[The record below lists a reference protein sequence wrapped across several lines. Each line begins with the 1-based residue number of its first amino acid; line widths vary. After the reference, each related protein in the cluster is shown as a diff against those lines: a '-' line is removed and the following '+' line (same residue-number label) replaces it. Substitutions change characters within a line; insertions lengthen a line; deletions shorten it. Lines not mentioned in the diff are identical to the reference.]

1 MSFEKELDV
10 ARRFAL
16 EAAETAL
23 RFQAAD
29 LKQETKPDNSPVTMA
44 DRECERLI
52 ARGLDEAFPE
62 DGIFGEEGSRKESS
76 NGRRWILD
84 PIDGTRDFIRG
95 LPLWCVM
102 IALEE
107 RGDVKAGVVHLPALS
122 QTYWASRDGG
132 AFCNDVHLRAMR
144 LRASSISSP
153 AQAVLSLN
161 GINKLHGTPYEARML
176 EWAAPFWSVR
186 SLGGT
191 LDAMLVAAGDVD
203 VWIEASPVAPWDLA
217 APQVILEESGA
228 PFFDFRGQRTIYGGN
243 AAACAPGL
251 ENELRAFL
259 QIA

>member
-10 ARRFAL
+10 ARRVAQ

-23 RFQAAD
+23 RFQAAG
-29 LKQETKPDNSPVTMA
+29 LKPELKPDDSPVTMA

-52 ARGLDEAFPE
+52 ARRLDEAFPE
-62 DGIFGEEGSRKESS
+62 DGIFGEEGARKESR

-84 PIDGTRDFIRG
+84 PIDGTRDFVRG

-102 IALEE
+102 MALEE
-107 RGDVKAGVVHLPALS
+107 RGEVTAGVVHLPALD
-122 QTYWASRDGG
+122 QIYWASRGCG
-132 AFCNDVHLRAMR
+132 AFHNDLR

-176 EWAAPFWSVR
+176 KWAARFWSVR

-191 LDAMLVAAGDVD
+191 LDAMLVAAGTAD
-203 VWIEASPVAPWDLA
+203 VWIEASTVAPWDLA
-217 APQVILEESGA
+217 APLVILEESGA
-228 PFFDFRGQRTIYGGN
+228 RFFDFRGERTIYGGN
-243 AAACAPGL
+243 AAACTPGL